1 MRPPANRPGGRAALP
16 VLLAGLLAAGA
27 APGAEIVPS
36 LSLTGV
42 YSDNVTIAPKGLEE
56 EDFIGIVQPGIRIN
70 ADGSRYEFVLDYQL
84 QGIFY
89 ADQEDADEAYSIGQ
103 ANLKLELLPE
113 RFTLTGDARISQ
125 IVVDPQAR
133 VPNSNL
139 PVIGNRQDVAALR
152 LVPEWQER
160 ILGNDLVI
168 QGTVGEILF
177 SDDALQDV
185 SFLEL
190 RNSYATPERDRGL
203 SFRLRHEYQNY
214 DYEVVEIKRQLAELA
229 LYLELGGGWAPF
241 VAGGVE
247 SDFATP
253 TDASMDVGTWQA
265 GLRRNTERSRIELS
279 FGERSFGS
287 NLRVLLERTL
297 GDDSGDFI
305 RVSYAENPRT
315 VEELAAVTVPPTA
328 GGPPPQTD
336 PGLPPDL
343 PPELFP
349 PGTGDTFLQRR
360 SEIAAGWSFNR
371 LDIRFTL
378 FDQDNDRITAGDSP
392 DTLNQQNNQTGGT
405 VVASYS
411 LGQRFRVFGNL
422 RIADRT
428 FESAGVTTSADTLTT
443 GRLGVSYDLGSRT
456 TISGWVGTQRRTNVE
471 DDGAPDPELLGFE
484 ENQIALSV
492 ARTFL

>member
-1 MRPPANRPGGRAALP
+1 MAGPRARGLP
-16 VLLAGLLAAGA
+16 VLVAGVLAAGVA
-27 APGAEIVPS
+27 AGAEVIPT
-36 LSLTGV
+36 LSLTTI
-42 YSDNVTIAPKGLEE
+42 YSDNITLAPAGREQD
-56 EDFIGIVQPGIRIN
+56 DFIGIVQPGLRIN
-70 ADGSRYEFVLDYQL
+70 AEGSRYQFALDYQL

-89 ADQEDADEAYSIGQ
+89 ADQADADEAYSIGQ
-103 ANLKLELLPE
+103 ANLGLEVLPE

-139 PVIGNRQDVAALR
+139 PLVGNRQDVAALR

-160 ILGNDLVI
+160 IFGNDLVL
-168 QGTVGEILF
+168 QATLGEILF
-177 SDDALQDV
+177 SDDTLQDV

-190 RNSYATPERDRGL
+190 RNSYATPERDRGV

-214 DYEVVEIKRQLAELA
+214 DYDVIEIRRQLAELA

-247 SDFATP
+247 SDFANP
-253 TDASMDVGTWQA
+253 TNATMDVGTWQA

-287 NLRVLLERTL
+287 NLRVLLERRL

-315 VEELAAVTVPPTA
+315 VEELAAVTVPPTVDGA
-328 GGPPPQTD
+328 PPQTD

-343 PPELFP
+343 PPELLP

-360 SEIAAGWSFNR
+360 SEIAAGWTFNR
-371 LDIRFTL
+371 VDLRFSL
-378 FDQDNDRITAGDSP
+378 FNQDNDRITAGNSP
-392 DTLNQQNNQTGGT
+392 DALSQETRQVGGT

-456 TISGWVGTQRRTNVE
+456 TLSGWVGTQRRTNVE
-471 DDGAPDPELLGFE
+471 ADFAPDPELLGFE

-492 ARTFL
+492 ARNFL